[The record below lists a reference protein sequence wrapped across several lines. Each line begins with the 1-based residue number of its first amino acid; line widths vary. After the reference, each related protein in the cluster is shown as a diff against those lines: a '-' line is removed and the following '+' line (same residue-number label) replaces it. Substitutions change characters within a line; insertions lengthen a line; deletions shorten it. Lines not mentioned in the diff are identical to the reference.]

1 MYGETCIDRSY
12 SKVQTVLRKT
22 DTFDPVCFLYASLSS
37 LAKGKTVKRTL
48 LQRRNSFQSS
58 DKKATCLTRTK
69 MKIFGIFEN
78 QRNKLDIFSIFSKR
92 ATFLH
97 FKTTI
102 IVFDFILQFCRS
114 AIFWFELYIF
124 FSKCSLEPTKNCLAS
139 LKVISDRNLQTILYS
154 SMNYW
159 FQYYDLH

>member
-1 MYGETCIDRSY
+1 MYGETCIDRSC
-12 SKVQTVLRKT
+12 SKVQTFLRKT

-37 LAKGKTVKRTL
+37 LAKAKTVKRTL

-58 DKKATCLTRTK
+58 DKKATCLMRTK
-69 MKIFGIFEN
+69 MKIFGIFVN

-114 AIFWFELYIF
+114 AIF
-124 FSKCSLEPTKNCLAS
+124 
-139 LKVISDRNLQTILYS
+139 
-154 SMNYW
+154 
-159 FQYYDLH
+159 